1 MTVNYILTFSLFLII
16 IMYMLYLNHSSIFVL
31 KTNSFFTKFLNNT
44 SKFFFVYLILSLIDD
59 IFIGSITLYTG
70 VISICKI
77 LTFLY
82 VILIL
87 NKCIITKRLIVHNG
101 NVILRKNITNYCLNG
116 SVLEIKTKDITI
128 KIDLTDDIKESVLS
142 KVKVTFK

>member
-44 SKFFFVYLILSLIDD
+44 SKFFFVYLILSLSDD
-59 IFIGSITLYTG
+59 IFIGSRTLYTG

>member
-1 MTVNYILTFSLFLII
+1 MTVNYILTSSSFLII

-31 KTNSFFTKFLNNT
+31 KTNCSFTKFLNNT
-44 SKFFFVYLILSLIDD
+44 SKFFFVYLILSLIYD
-59 IFIGSITLYTG
+59 IFIGSITPYTG

-82 VILIL
+82 TILIL

-101 NVILRKNITNYCLNG
+101 NVILRKKITNYCLNG
-116 SVLEIKTKDITI
+116 SVLEIKTKDNTI
-128 KIDLTDDIKESVLS
+128 KIDLTDDIKEGMYVI
-142 KVKVTFK
+142 KG